1 MEEEDECPL
10 WRPTPE
16 EQESTRKRRKR
27 TGQRQGQREE
37 EELKRSSSSFPVPAM
52 ALEAAM
58 AALELET
65 EESSSD
71 EAAFC
76 REPSLGPLKME
87 DNFDEANCEA
97 EPEMQTPSGSESED
111 FAEEMLTELERQ
123 EASEAFHQW
132 LRSHYP
138 AGCSAVKTGFLLA
151 EAFARDP
158 SRLGQLTRSLLTRPD
173 GGSSPFIDGRQRD
186 VLPLPLPS
194 GYDEELACLGVLNWR
209 RKEEGD
215 SVGSSAIKH
224 ELNKQ
229 RHGRTSGASPGVR
242 KEKAVKCWVLCMVV
256 SLNWLW
262 SGGRPQGFERCL
274 HRPNAAQCEALKH
287 LEACAAYWLDQ
298 GVGPDGPPSVPS
310 DDWEARLKDTRIN
323 YEGES
328 VLTAVEMTLNQL
340 LPGLPSAEHAGVV
353 DILELCS
360 ESLGLQLKNPESLLR
375 DQTLDS
381 AAPYTAKVHAT
392 SQEWELIGSELFR
405 RGICEPLEEQDIYE
419 HKGRKVLCGSFGVVK
434 ANEFLPSGEAILRLI
449 FNMIPL
455 NALMESL
462 SGDVETLTGST
473 GWLSVLMQSD
483 EFGLISGEDL
493 TAAFYLFKLPRC
505 WRRFMGINKKIK
517 WKALGQDRP
526 GSTFLSIAVVPM
538 GWSSAVGIIQHV
550 HRRLMTHALY
560 GPAVFNLNEE
570 VNRQKE
576 LPPKS
581 RLWSLYIDDSTILD
595 ILKKGFDELK
605 CKDKELAGT
614 PSKVQLKA
622 RERYQE
628 WDIPFS
634 KKKSIEQAFEAK
646 RLGALFD
653 GRAGRLG
660 CATQRGLD
668 VLGLGWHLMARKRIA
683 KKMLQAFLG
692 KDCHIMQ
699 WRRPLMSTYDEVW
712 KAVVPDKHQISLTRG
727 CCSEMLV
734 ALGCRPLMF
743 SSWRAKLSP
752 VTTCSDASET
762 GGGICS
768 SQGLTVEGEIA
779 ALRLLGVDWLAD
791 QVQERPVATSMQPFM
806 TIDWFAGMGGLEQ
819 SLRLLGLHP
828 QLQVFCENSG
838 PALRVLRSHWP
849 GGIFWN
855 DILRVTQ
862 EDIEKAMDRAGDVK
876 GIIQAGGSPCQGLSQ
891 LSSERKHFA
900 DERSNLFFKFV
911 ELLES
916 TERAAKKRSWWF
928 LTLAENVVA
937 DSNDYMQMC
946 DRLGTWAI
954 RFCPSGLS
962 RVRRPRNFW
971 CRDSAGNEWTAPPD
985 GSLLLYDDYVELI
998 ITVPIM
1004 DDSKWLTPGWEWPSG
1019 KERPL
1024 LRLPTF
1030 TRSIPRKK
1038 PPPRPAGLS
1047 RCPEETVEKWR
1058 SHNMR
1063 YPPYTYLPEYL
1074 VTSQKQSRV
1083 VNSEE
1088 REALSFFPKGYTL
1101 AVKSKKLSSWAAV
1114 EDERCCLVGNGFH
1127 AGAVAVL
1134 VSWRLHQLEV
1144 GHVYVE
1150 ASQIVKNF
1158 EAQLA
1163 TFRPMGPSPWLPD
1176 EEGDVF
1182 NKDKEEEEELD
1193 ITQACI
1199 DLEELALERVPRG
1212 VLDGDF
1218 KLTRAHL
1225 PKVLT
1230 EAFLR
1235 RVQYRGSDIRMDV
1248 GVMLNPEA
1256 VPRMPISAR
1265 KWRWRAVKGW
1275 AWKDT
1280 EHINVLEARAILQT
1294 LKWRSRSLVSFH
1306 SRFVHLSDSQ
1316 VSLAIYAKGRSS
1328 SFKLNR
1334 VLRKAA
1340 ALLLAT
1346 DMYPLMGF
1354 IRSADNPADKPSRMF
1369 KHAKKSHFEKG
1380 H

>member
-1 MEEEDECPL
+1 
-10 WRPTPE
+10 
-16 EQESTRKRRKR
+16 
-27 TGQRQGQREE
+27 
-37 EELKRSSSSFPVPAM
+37 M
-52 ALEAAM
+52 AKW
-58 AALELET
+58 ELET
-65 EESSSD
+65 DASFSDSAELSRDESP
-71 EAAFC
+71 E
-76 REPSLGPLKME
+76 SLGVEPAKEGPSYEGEQE
-87 DNFDEANCEA
+87 DRSLEDDDEEGLSDK
-97 EPEMQTPSGSESED
+97 PMSHQ
-111 FAEEMLTELERQ
+111 ERK
-123 EASEAFHQW
+123 EASEVFHQW

-138 AGCSAVKTGFLLA
+138 AGCSTAKVGYLLA

-158 SRLGQLTRSLLTRPD
+158 SHLGQLTRSLLTRP
-173 GGSSPFIDGRQRD
+173 GGGMSPFPHGRQRD

-194 GYDEELACLGVLNWR
+194 GYHEELACLANLDWR
-209 RKEEGD
+209 GKEKAS
-215 SVGSSAIKH
+215 SVTISVIKH

-229 RHGRTSGASPGVR
+229 KHGRTAGASPTFR
-242 KEKAVKCWVLCMVV
+242 KEMALKCWMLCVIV

-262 SGGRPQGFERCL
+262 SGGRPQGGEECL

-287 LEACAAYWLDQ
+287 LEASVAYWLDQ
-298 GVGPDGPPSVPS
+298 GMGPKGPPCVPS

-328 VLTAVEMTLNQL
+328 VLTAVEMTLLQL

-360 ESLGLQLKNPESLLR
+360 ESLALQLKDPESLLKGENE
-375 DQTLDS
+375 DS
-381 AAPYTAKVHAT
+381 TAPYTAKVHAT
-392 SQEWELIGSELFR
+392 TEQWELIGSELFR
-405 RGICEPLEEQDIYE
+405 RGICEPVEEHEIYQ

-434 ANEFLPSGEAILRLI
+434 ANEYLPSGEAILRLI

-462 SGDVETLTGST
+462 SGDVDTLTGST
-473 GWLSVLMQSD
+473 GWLSVLMESD

-493 TAAFYLFKLPRC
+493 TAAFYLFRLPRC
-505 WRRFMGINKKIK
+505 WRRFMGINKKIR
-517 WKALGQDRP
+517 WTALGQDRP
-526 GSTFLSIAVVPM
+526 GSTFLSISVVPM
-538 GWSSAVGIIQHV
+538 GWASAVGIIQHV

-560 GPAVFNLNEE
+560 GPAVFRFDEE

-576 LPPKS
+576 LPQKS

-605 CKDKELAGT
+605 RQNEDQAGT

-628 WDIPFS
+628 WDIPYS
-634 KKKSIEQAFEAK
+634 KRKSIEQELEAK

-653 GRAGRLG
+653 GQAGRLG

-668 VLGLGWHLMARKRIA
+668 VLGLGWHIVAKKRVA
-683 KKMLQAFLG
+683 KKMMQAFLG

-699 WRRPLMSTYDEVW
+699 WRRPLMAIYDEAWQSVI
-712 KAVVPDKHQISLTRG
+712 PEKHQLTLTRG
-727 CCSEMLV
+727 CCSEILV
-734 ALGCRPLMF
+734 ALGCRPLMY

-768 SQGLTVEGEIA
+768 SQGLTVNGEIT

-791 QVQERPVATSMQPFM
+791 QMPQQPDSPSMQAFM

-819 SLRLLGLHP
+819 SLQLLGLHP
-828 QLQVFCENSG
+828 RLQVFCENSG

-900 DERSNLFFKFV
+900 DERSSLFFKFV
-911 ELLES
+911 ELLET
-916 TERAAKKRSWWF
+916 TERAAKKRAWWF

-937 DSNDYMQMC
+937 DSTDYTQMC
-946 DRLGTWAI
+946 ERLGTWAV
-954 RFCPSGLS
+954 RFCPSGMS

-971 CRDSAGNEWTAPPD
+971 CRDSSGNEWTAPPD

-998 ITVPIM
+998 VTVPLM
-1004 DDSKWLTPGWEWPSG
+1004 EDSKWLTPGWEWPSG
-1019 KERPL
+1019 KEQPM
-1024 LRLPTF
+1024 LRLPTL

-1047 RCPEETVEKWR
+1047 RCPEETLELWR

-1063 YPPYTYLPEYL
+1063 FPPYTYLKDYL
-1074 VTSQKQSRV
+1074 VFSQGRGRV

-1101 AVKSKKLSSWAAV
+1101 AVKSKKLSSWTAV

-1144 GHVYVE
+1144 GHFYVE
-1150 ASQIVKNF
+1150 ASQVVRNF
-1158 EAQLA
+1158 ETQLSA
-1163 TFRPMGPSPWLPD
+1163 FRPLGPSPWLQQG
-1176 EEGDVF
+1176 EEEVHS
-1182 NKDKEEEEELD
+1182 KEKEEDEELD

-1199 DLEELALERVPRG
+1199 DLEDMALERVPRG

-1265 KWRWRAVKGW
+1265 KWRWRPVKGW
-1275 AWKDT
+1275 AWKDA

-1294 LKWRSRSLVSFH
+1294 FKWRSRSLVSFH
-1306 SRFVHLSDSQ
+1306 SRFIHLSDSQ
-1316 VSLAIYAKGRSS
+1316 VALAIFAKGRSS
-1328 SFKLNR
+1328 AFKLNR

-1340 ALLLAT
+1340 ALLTAT

-1369 KHAKKSHFEKG
+1369 KHAK
-1380 H
+1380 